1 MMVSL
6 FLEIAVANALP
17 KGKPFRANWI
27 AGWKSSL
34 HGNFPWRLCAISY
47 PRISPGMAMDNPPAK
62 RYCQTL
68 LSNVPVQLLSLY
80 L

>member
-17 KGKPFRANWI
+17 KGKSFRANWI

-34 HGNFPWRLCAISY
+34 HGDSMAIFHGDRVPSHTHGSPLVWRWT
-47 PRISPGMAMDNPPAK
+47 
-62 RYCQTL
+62 TL
-68 LSNVPVQLLSLY
+68 LPNIINVM
-80 L
+80 